1 MERSLSAGREAPYAV
16 EPVQGM
22 DRNKLGVLVFISSE
36 AIFFATLI
44 ITYIVYRGIGGGPSA
59 REVLDVPVAGIF
71 TVFLLSSSLT
81 MARVSAR
88 LRHGD
93 VAGVRRW
100 LLATILLGAVF
111 LVGQGYEYVHLYLDN
126 VTISR
131 NLWGSTFFTLT
142 GFHGL
147 HVLVGLISMSILVA
161 VVGGRASPP
170 RPLASSAGEGG
181 PRSSAGEAERTGNA
195 GARERTDRGGEEDR
209 VQGESAVEAIS
220 YYWHFVDAV
229 WVVIF
234 PVVYLWT
241 LLS

>member
-1 MERSLSAGREAPYAV
+1 
-16 EPVQGM
+16 M

-59 REVLDVPVAGIF
+59 RDVLDVPVTGVF

-88 LRHGD
+88 LRQGD
-93 VAGVRRW
+93 AGGVRRW

-147 HVLVGLISMSILVA
+147 HVLVGLISMAILVA
-161 VVGGRASPP
+161 VVGEGRTSP
-170 RPLASSAGEGG
+170 PLASAAGEGEH
-181 PRSSAGEAERTGNA
+181 RSGVGEVERAGSA
-195 GARERTDRGGEEDR
+195 GEEDR
-209 VQGESAVEAIS
+209 VRGESAVEAIS

>member
-1 MERSLSAGREAPYAV
+1 MERSLSTGRGASYAV
-16 EPVQGM
+16 EPVRGM

-44 ITYIVYRGIGGGPSA
+44 ITYIVYRGVGGGPSA
-59 REVLDVPVAGIF
+59 REVLDVPVTGVF

-81 MARVSAR
+81 MARVSGR

-93 VAGVRRW
+93 AAGVRRW

-142 GFHGL
+142 GFHGF
-147 HVLVGLISMSILVA
+147 HVFVSLISMAIAAS
-161 VVGGRASPP
+161 VVGPGPGRP
-170 RPLASSAGEGG
+170 R
-181 PRSSAGEAERTGNA
+181 
-195 GARERTDRGGEEDR
+195 
-209 VQGESAVEAIS
+209 GESAVEAIS
-220 YYWHFVDAV
+220 Y
-229 WVVIF
+229 
-234 PVVYLWT
+234 
-241 LLS
+241 

>member
-59 REVLDVPVAGIF
+59 REVLDVPVTGVF

-147 HVLVGLISMSILVA
+147 HVLVGLISMAILVA
-161 VVGGRASPP
+161 VVGEGRASPP
-170 RPLASSAGEGG
+170 RPLSNAVGEGG
-181 PRSSAGEAERTGNA
+181 PRSSAGEGERMG
-195 GARERTDRGGEEDR
+195 RGGEEDR
-209 VQGESAVEAIS
+209 VRGESAVEAIS